1 MNISEYILLAI
12 TLIAI
17 IKASINYIQ
26 LSEINEGFNSINTN
40 KKNNIQKNNK
50 NNSNSFYDVE
60 KDNDNSLILNSE
72 DSDEYLDSDEIYS
85 KTKSKNSFNSIDAV
99 KTENKINLDA
109 VKAIDDIIK
118 SQDTLVEKYY
128 DIPTPTST
136 STDDS
141 SNEKEINSSFNPRV
155 IIGSGKKNG
164 FGSSGGNSS
173 WNSGFTNDGFRFN
186 NTMNPVQNLWRDT
199 NGYYTDS
206 NCSSGS
212 GSSSGG
218 RYGDI
223 SSDDWSRNMD
233 DYNKG
238 LWNTNTYD
246 KPSNYVDYINRNQ
259 TPTGP
264 TPTGPTPTGPT
275 PTGPTPTGPTPTG
288 STTSSPTGTNPTGP
302 NPTSN
307 KKCGTYDS
315 TYENQAGDLVIKDY
329 AQSKKWVAGYTYVPP
344 IHWDVP
350 QKRSGVCRNNRP
362 NVYKLTGLVDRG
374 LPINALELNSNGK
387 IEDNESSVKLT
398 NVGSMLP
405 KFNYQEAPFSKPYV

>member
-1 MNISEYILLAI
+1 MYLAIMLICVALIVFYNEINTKMNISEYILLAI

-26 LSEINEGFNSINTN
+26 LSEINEGFNSNNSNNSN

-50 NNSNSFYDVE
+50 SNSNSNSFYDVE

-85 KTKSKNSFNSIDAV
+85 KTKSKNSFNSIDSA

-118 SQDTLVEKYY
+118 SQDTLIENYY
-128 DIPTPTST
+128 DIPTPTSTSTST

-155 IIGSGKKNG
+155 IIGNGKNNG
-164 FGSSGGNSS
+164 FGSSGGSSS
-173 WNSGFTNDGFRFN
+173 WNSGFKNDGFRFN

-206 NCSSGS
+206 NCSG
-212 GSSSGG
+212 GSSTGG

-223 SSDDWSRNMD
+223 NSDDWTRNMD

-238 LWNTNTYD
+238 LWNKNSYD
-246 KPSNYVDYINRNQ
+246 KPSNYVDYINRNS
-259 TPTGP
+259 TSTGP
-264 TPTGPTPTGPT
+264 TPTGT
-275 PTGPTPTGPTPTG
+275 
-288 STTSSPTGTNPTGP
+288 TTST
-302 NPTSN
+302 

-350 QKRSGVCRNNRP
+350 QKHAGVCRNNRP

-405 KFNYQEAPFSKPYV
+405 KFNYQEQPFSKPYV